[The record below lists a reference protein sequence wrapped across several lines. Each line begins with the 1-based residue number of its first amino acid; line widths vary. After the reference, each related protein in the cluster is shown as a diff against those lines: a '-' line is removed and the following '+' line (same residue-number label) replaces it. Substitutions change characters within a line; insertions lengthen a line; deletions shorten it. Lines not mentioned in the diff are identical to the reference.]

1 MQFEPSYVEK
11 LFEIVEMRVD
21 LKEILIPH
29 PFIEAKRNE
38 VRIPDR
44 LNPLARSSDAQFS
57 GKQIIDMV
65 NTIDDEI
72 GRLLSVKKSLMG
84 TFQDAIEEHEEKKA
98 LDELD

>member
-1 MQFEPSYVEK
+1 MKSELCYVEK
-11 LFEIVEMRVD
+11 LFEVVEMRVD
-21 LKEILIPH
+21 LSEIMIPH
-29 PFIEAKRNE
+29 PFIEAKRKE

-44 LNPLARSSDAQFS
+44 LNSFARSSDAQFS
-57 GKQIIDMV
+57 GKQVIDMV

-98 LDELD
+98 LETLC